1 MEHPSNAR
9 QFLLSNFTNTN
20 SYFDT
25 EKKILNESF
34 PLHYHNYFEIE
45 LISSGHGVEMINQ
58 HEIQIVPGLIYLL
71 SPTDVHEY
79 EINEDVKIHTIS
91 FDYPLVSPSFLP
103 TLYNNNVE
111 DFIFILDEKEL
122 KLTKNLFNAIMREY
136 KENDEYSTTNIQYLL
151 NIIISLFIRR
161 LPKKNYREICDD
173 KIILAINHILIHFNE
188 NPSLEEVANLVGYNP
203 SYFST
208 LFKKQTQRSYSE
220 YLLDLKLSHAKKLL
234 KINKL
239 STSEISL
246 SSGFESIS
254 NFNRF
259 FKKKV
264 GITPTQYKKKH
275 LNNLN
280 K

>member
-79 EINEDVKIHTIS
+79 EINDEVKIHTIS

-136 KENDEYSTTNIQYLL
+136 KVNDEYSTTNIQY
-151 NIIISLFIRR
+151 I
-161 LPKKNYREICDD
+161 
-173 KIILAINHILIHFNE
+173 
-188 NPSLEEVANLVGYNP
+188 
-203 SYFST
+203 
-208 LFKKQTQRSYSE
+208 
-220 YLLDLKLSHAKKLL
+220 
-234 KINKL
+234 
-239 STSEISL
+239 
-246 SSGFESIS
+246 
-254 NFNRF
+254 
-259 FKKKV
+259 
-264 GITPTQYKKKH
+264 
-275 LNNLN
+275 
-280 K
+280 